1 MAKKNSLLSDDDM
14 PELIMMPALEESVIV
29 IQTASQTSNNNDRIT
44 ITRERD
50 LYLLERD
57 LITREQDLEPTIR
70 ERIRWEIITDGMQQ
84 HHHMRP
90 PWSPNQSGHTHEV

>member
-1 MAKKNSLLSDDDM
+1 MAKKNSLLSDDDIGIMM

-57 LITREQDLEPTIR
+57 LITRER
-70 ERIRWEIITDGMQQ
+70 EIIIDGMQQ